1 TNLEGNVN
9 YRLLKMYWTC
19 GIIHVFSMINFFYDS
34 SQALRIKA
42 SELYQVFGIAESM
55 GQVARDFQKNLFKNL

>member
-1 TNLEGNVN
+1 
-9 YRLLKMYWTC
+9 MYWTC